1 MVWSLLIVY
10 VHMMSAVL
18 WIGYLLFW
26 TIIARP
32 VAQEFGPAE
41 ATRVFHLIG
50 NTHWPPP
57 KIPAPFRL
65 RFAGVG
71 WALLIVFLVTG
82 VLRAHAEGATLQRV
96 LTGELFREAFG
107 ELLAIKLMLF
117 TLLVFLQLRL
127 SRNPAPGL
135 FYLNMAAGVAVVG
148 LSVILARWKT
158 MDLYQV
164 AVFLH
169 VGAALFW
176 LGHMFFWS
184 LVAGFVLKSIDP
196 PETGEFVRQASLRMG
211 GLGWPALFVLLVT
224 GIVIIIHSKVTLHHI
239 VSGEFLFDP
248 MGRVM
253 AVKMSLVGCMAL
265 YQWFVGH
272 RHAPRLI
279 YLNML
284 IALLIIG
291 LSVLRVRSPWE

>member
-10 VHMMSAVL
+10 VHIMNAVL

-32 VAQEFGPAE
+32 VTQEFGPSE
-41 ATRVFHLIG
+41 ATRVFHLIN
-50 NTHWPPP
+50 NTPWPPP

-65 RFAGVG
+65 RFSGVG
-71 WALLIVFLVTG
+71 WALLVVFVVTG
-82 VLRAHAEGATLQRV
+82 VLAAYDKGATPQRI
-96 LTGELFREAFG
+96 LSGEVFREAFG
-107 ELLAIKLMLF
+107 ILLAVKLLLF
-117 TLLVFLQLRL
+117 AGLIILQFRL
-127 SRNPAPGL
+127 SHKPAPGL
-135 FYLNMAAGVAVVG
+135 FYLNMAVGVTVVA
-148 LSVILARWKT
+148 LSVLLARWEK
-158 MDLYQV
+158 MDLYLL

-169 VGAALFW
+169 VGAALIW

-184 LVAGFVLKSIDP
+184 LVAGFVMKSIEP
-196 PETGEFVRQASLRMG
+196 PETGDFVRQASLRMG
-211 GLGWPALFVLLVT
+211 GLGWPALSVLLVT
-224 GIVIIIHSKVTLHHI
+224 GIVIIIHSKITLHHV

-253 AVKMSLVGCMAL
+253 AVKMFLVGCMAL

-284 IALLIIG
+284 IALVIIG
-291 LSVLRVRSPWE
+291 LSVLRVRSPWD

>member
-10 VHMMSAVL
+10 VHIMSAVL

-26 TIIARP
+26 TLIARP
-32 VAQEFGPAE
+32 VTQEFGPSK
-41 ATRVFHLIG
+41 ATRVFHLIS

-65 RFAGVG
+65 RFSGVG
-71 WALLIVFLVTG
+71 WALLIVFVVTG
-82 VLRAHAEGATLQRV
+82 VLTAYDKGGTPQRI
-96 LTGELFREAFG
+96 LSGEILREAFG
-107 ELLAIKLMLF
+107 MLLAVKLLLF
-117 TLLVFLQLRL
+117 VGLLSLQFRL
-127 SRNPAPGL
+127 SRKPTQGL
-135 FYLNMAAGVAVVG
+135 FYLNMAVGVTVVA
-148 LSVILARWKT
+148 LSVILPRWEE
-158 MDLYQV
+158 MDLYLL

-184 LVAGFVLKSIDP
+184 LVAGFVTKSIEP
-196 PETGEFVRQASLRMG
+196 PETGDFVRRASLRMG
-211 GLGWPALFVLLVT
+211 GLGWPALSVLLAT
-224 GIVIIIHSKVTLHHI
+224 GIVIIIHSKITLHHV

-253 AVKMSLVGCMAL
+253 AVKMFLVGCMAL

-272 RHAPRLI
+272 RDAPRLI

-284 IALLIIG
+284 IALVIIG